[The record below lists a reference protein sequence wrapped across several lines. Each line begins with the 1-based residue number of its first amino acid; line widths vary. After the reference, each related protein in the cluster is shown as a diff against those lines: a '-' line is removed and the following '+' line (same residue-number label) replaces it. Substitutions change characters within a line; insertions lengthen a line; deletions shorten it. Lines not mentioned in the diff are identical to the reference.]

1 MKMPQQPGRLFLWRG
16 AALVISPGID
26 SSLHTHFALQLS
38 YGLERPFR
46 VRLGAEHDWT
56 ATRSASFAPHDAH
69 QIDSDGGL
77 LAHLFLEMPETVNVK
92 TYAIGTDLQAAFG
105 VQAEFQA
112 LAASLSDNRHQSLD
126 MAAALHIRQVWQ
138 ACALP
143 LSQLSTSLDSR
154 ILSALDTIAA
164 SHGADCSGENLARL
178 VHLSESR
185 FTHLFRQQTGM
196 SLSRYLLW
204 SRMVEAVAAVAQG
217 NNMTEAAHASGFA
230 DLAHMSRTFRSM
242 MGVAPS
248 ELHRMAIAFKQDAI

>member
-1 MKMPQQPGRLFLWRG
+1 MKLPLQPGRLFLWRG
-16 AALVISPGID
+16 AALVVSPGID

-38 YGLERPFR
+38 FGLERPFR
-46 VRLGAEHDWT
+46 ARLQADHEWVE
-56 ATRSASFAPHDAH
+56 TRSARFAPHDAH
-69 QIDSDGGL
+69 QIDSDGGM
-77 LAHLFLEMPETVNVK
+77 LAHLFLEMPEAVK
-92 TYAIGTDLQAAFG
+92 WGGTDMLAGFG
-105 VQAEFQA
+105 SAPEFQM
-112 LAASLSDNRHQSLD
+112 LAASLADNRHQSMD
-126 MAAALHIRQVWQ
+126 MGAALHIRQAWQ

-143 LSQLSTSLDSR
+143 QSQISTALDSR
-154 ILSALDTIAA
+154 ILTALDAISA
-164 SHGADCSGENLARL
+164 SHGADCSGESLARL

-204 SRMVEAVAAVAQG
+204 SRMVDAVAAVAQG
-217 NNMTEAAHASGFA
+217 NNMTAAAHASGFA

>member
-1 MKMPQQPGRLFLWRG
+1 M
-16 AALVISPGID
+16 ISPGID
-26 SSLHTHFALQLS
+26 SSLHTHFALQLT

-46 VRLGAEHDWT
+46 ARLQADHDWT
-56 ATRSASFAPHDAH
+56 ETRSASFAPHDAH
-69 QIDSDGGL
+69 QIDSDGGM
-77 LAHLFLEMPETVNVK
+77 LAHLFLEMPEAVK
-92 TYAIGTDLQAAFG
+92 LSGTDLRAAFG
-105 VQAEFQA
+105 TQPIFQA
-112 LAASLSDNRHQSLD
+112 LAASLSDNRHQLLD
-126 MAAALHIRQVWQ
+126 MAAALHIRQTWQ

-143 LSQLSTSLDSR
+143 QSQTSASLDSR
-154 ILSALDTIAA
+154 ILSALDAIAA
-164 SHGADCSGENLARL
+164 SHGADCNGESLARL

-204 SRMVEAVAAVAQG
+204 SRMVDAVAAVAQG
-217 NNMTEAAHASGFA
+217 NNMTAAAHASGFA

>member
-1 MKMPQQPGRLFLWRG
+1 MKLPQQPGRLFLWRG
-16 AALVISPGID
+16 AALVVSPGID
-26 SSLHTHFALQLS
+26 SSLHTHFALQLT

-46 VRLGAEHDWT
+46 ARLQTEHDWT
-56 ATRSASFAPHDAH
+56 ETRSASFAPHDAH
-69 QIDSDGGL
+69 QIDSDGGM
-77 LAHLFLEMPETVNVK
+77 LAHLFLEMPEAVK
-92 TYAIGTDLQAAFG
+92 LNGTDLQAAFG
-105 VQAEFQA
+105 TQSEFQA
-112 LAASLSDNRHQSLD
+112 LATSLSDNRHQSLD

-143 LSQLSTSLDSR
+143 KSQTATSLDSR
-154 ILSALDTIAA
+154 ILSALDVIAA
-164 SHGADCSGENLARL
+164 NHGADRNGESLARL

-217 NNMTEAAHASGFA
+217 NNMTAAAHASGFA
-230 DLAHMSRTFRSM
+230 DLAHMSRTFRRM

>member
-1 MKMPQQPGRLFLWRG
+1 MKLPQQPGRLFLWRG

-26 SSLHTHFALQLS
+26 SSLHTHYARQLS
-38 YGLERPFR
+38 FGLERPFR
-46 VRLGAEHDWT
+46 ARLQADHDWT
-56 ATRSASFAPHDAH
+56 ETRSASFAPHDAH
-69 QIDSDGGL
+69 QIDSDGGI
-77 LAHLFLEMPETVNVK
+77 LAHLFLEMPEAVK
-92 TYAIGTDLQAAFG
+92 LNGTNLQATFADHP
-105 VQAEFQA
+105 EFQA
-112 LAASLSDNRHQSLD
+112 LASSLADNRHQSLD
-126 MAAALHIRQVWQ
+126 MAAALHIRQTWQ

-143 LSQLSTSLDSR
+143 QSQTGALLDHR
-154 ILSALDTIAA
+154 IASALEAIAT
-164 SHGADCSGENLARL
+164 SHGADCDGESLARL

-217 NNMTEAAHASGFA
+217 NNMTAAAHASGFA

-248 ELHRMAIAFKQDAI
+248 ELHRMAIAFKQEAI

>member
-1 MKMPQQPGRLFLWRG
+1 MKIPQQPGRLFLWRG

-46 VRLGAEHDWT
+46 TRLNTEHDWT
-56 ATRSASFAPHDAH
+56 ASRSASFAPHDAH
-69 QIDSDGGL
+69 QIDSDGGM
-77 LAHLFLEMPETVNVK
+77 LAHLFLEMPEAVK
-92 TYAIGTDLQAAFG
+92 LNGTDLQAEFG
-105 VQAEFQA
+105 TQPEFQA
-112 LAASLSDNRHQSLD
+112 LVTSLLDNRHQSLD
-126 MAAALHIRQVWQ
+126 MAGALHIRQTWQ

-143 LSQLSTSLDSR
+143 QSLSSNSLDSR
-154 ILSALDTIAA
+154 ILCALDAIAA
-164 SHGADCSGENLARL
+164 SHGADCSGQSLARR

-185 FTHLFRQQTGM
+185 FTHLFRLQTGM

-217 NNMTEAAHASGFA
+217 NNMTAAAHASGFA

-248 ELHRMAIAFKQDAI
+248 ELHRMAIAFKQDVI

>member
-1 MKMPQQPGRLFLWRG
+1 MKLPQQPGRLFLWRG

-26 SSLHTHFALQLS
+26 SSLHTHFALQLT

-46 VRLGAEHDWT
+46 ARLQADHDWT
-56 ATRSASFAPHDAH
+56 ETSSASFSPHDAH
-69 QIDSDGGL
+69 QIDSDGGM
-77 LAHLFLEMPETVNVK
+77 LAHLFLEMPEAVK
-92 TYAIGTDLQAAFG
+92 LNGTDLQAVFG
-105 VQAEFQA
+105 AHPEFQA
-112 LAASLSDNRHQSLD
+112 LASSLVDNRHQSLD
-126 MAAALHIRQVWQ
+126 MAAALHIRQTWQ
-138 ACALP
+138 TCALP
-143 LSQLSTSLDSR
+143 QSETVAPLDHR
-154 ILSALDTIAA
+154 IASALDAIAS
-164 SHGADCSGENLARL
+164 SHGADCDGESLARL

-217 NNMTEAAHASGFA
+217 NNMTAAAHASGFA

-248 ELHRMAIAFKQDAI
+248 ELHRMAIAFKQEAT

>member
-1 MKMPQQPGRLFLWRG
+1 MKLPQQPGRLFLWRG

-26 SSLHTHFALQLS
+26 SSLHTHFALQLT

-46 VRLGAEHDWT
+46 ARLQADHDWT
-56 ATRSASFAPHDAH
+56 ETRSASFAPHDAH
-69 QIDSDGGL
+69 QIDSDGGM
-77 LAHLFLEMPETVNVK
+77 LAHLFLEMPEAVK
-92 TYAIGTDLQAAFG
+92 LSGTDLRAAFG
-105 VQAEFQA
+105 TWPEFQA
-112 LAASLSDNRHQSLD
+112 LATSLSDNRHQSLD
-126 MAAALHIRQVWQ
+126 MEAAQHIRQIWQ

-143 LSQLSTSLDSR
+143 QSQTSASLDSR
-154 ILSALDTIAA
+154 ILTALDAIAA
-164 SHGADCSGENLARL
+164 SHGADCNGENLARL

-204 SRMVEAVAAVAQG
+204 SRMVDAVAAVAQG
-217 NNMTEAAHASGFA
+217 NNMTAAAHASGFA

>member
-1 MKMPQQPGRLFLWRG
+1 MKLPQQPGRLFLWRG

-26 SSLHTHFALQLS
+26 SSLHTHYALQLS
-38 YGLERPFR
+38 FGLERPFR
-46 VRLGAEHDWT
+46 ARLQADHDWT
-56 ATRSASFAPHDAH
+56 ETRSASFAPHDAH
-69 QIDSDGGL
+69 QIDSDGGM
-77 LAHLFLEMPETVNVK
+77 LAHLFLEMPEAVK
-92 TYAIGTDLQAAFG
+92 LNGTDLQAAF
-105 VQAEFQA
+105 ADHPAFQT
-112 LAASLSDNRHQSLD
+112 LASSLADNRHQSLD
-126 MAAALHIRQVWQ
+126 MAAALHIRQTWQ

-143 LSQLSTSLDSR
+143 QSQTGAPLDHR
-154 ILSALDTIAA
+154 IASALEAIAG
-164 SHGADCSGENLARL
+164 SHGADCDGESLARL

-217 NNMTEAAHASGFA
+217 NNMTAAAHASGFA

-248 ELHRMAIAFKQDAI
+248 ELHRMAIAFKQEAI

>member
-1 MKMPQQPGRLFLWRG
+1 M
-16 AALVISPGID
+16 ISPGID
-26 SSLHTHFALQLS
+26 SSLHTHFALQLT

-46 VRLGAEHDWT
+46 ARLQADHDWT
-56 ATRSASFAPHDAH
+56 ETRSASFAPHDAH
-69 QIDSDGGL
+69 QIDSDGGM
-77 LAHLFLEMPETVNVK
+77 LAHLFLEMPEAVK
-92 TYAIGTDLQAAFG
+92 LSGTDLRAAFG
-105 VQAEFQA
+105 TQPIFQA
-112 LAASLSDNRHQSLD
+112 LAASLSDNRHQLLD
-126 MAAALHIRQVWQ
+126 MAAALHIRQTWQ

-143 LSQLSTSLDSR
+143 QSQTSASLDSR
-154 ILSALDTIAA
+154 ILSALDAIAA
-164 SHGADCSGENLARL
+164 SHGADCNGESLAKL

-204 SRMVEAVAAVAQG
+204 SRMVDAVAAVAQG
-217 NNMTEAAHASGFA
+217 NNMTAAAHASGFA

>member
-1 MKMPQQPGRLFLWRG
+1 M
-16 AALVISPGID
+16 ISPGID
-26 SSLHTHFALQLS
+26 SSLHTHFALQLT

-46 VRLGAEHDWT
+46 ARLQADHDWT
-56 ATRSASFAPHDAH
+56 ETSSASFSPHDAH
-69 QIDSDGGL
+69 QIDSDGGM
-77 LAHLFLEMPETVNVK
+77 LAHLFLEILEVVN
-92 TYAIGTDLQAAFG
+92 TNGTDLQAAFG
-105 VQAEFQA
+105 TQPEFQA
-112 LAASLSDNRHQSLD
+112 MAASFSDNRHQSLD
-126 MAAALHIRQVWQ
+126 MAAALHIRQTWQ

-143 LSQLSTSLDSR
+143 HSQTNTSLDSR
-154 ILSALDTIAA
+154 ILSTLDAIAA
-164 SHGADCSGENLARL
+164 SHGADCNGESLARL

-204 SRMVEAVAAVAQG
+204 SRMVDAVAAVAQG
-217 NNMTEAAHASGFA
+217 NNMTAAAHASGFA